1 MGRRSH
7 ESSETRKVRL
17 TGWFTP
23 GEPLDRDR
31 NETIAVPVDI
41 ADDDDQLYRVVDR
54 GVPALNIRPNDIL
67 VVEPRPEGNM
77 ATAELVLV
85 EYDGHAYAGRWWAKR
100 GYRAVVDEARA
111 PIVEGRGIRVVGA
124 ITLIVRLG
132 GSR

>member
-1 MGRRSH
+1 MGRRSR

-23 GEPLDRDR
+23 GEPLDCDR

-41 ADDDDQLYRVVDR
+41 ADDDDELYRVVDR

-67 VVEPRPEGNM
+67 VVEPRPEGNV

-85 EYDGHAYAGRWWAKR
+85 ECEGRSYVGRWWAKR
-100 GYRAVVDEARA
+100 GYRAVVDEARV